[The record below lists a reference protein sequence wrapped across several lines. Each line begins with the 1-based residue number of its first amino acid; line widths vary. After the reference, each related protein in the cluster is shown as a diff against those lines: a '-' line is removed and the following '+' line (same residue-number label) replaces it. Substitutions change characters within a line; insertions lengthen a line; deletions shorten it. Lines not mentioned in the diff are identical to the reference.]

1 MLRGI
6 GVVGICLL
14 AAVSIAVAQEGRAD
28 VTVGGMAV
36 FTKDSSGNGIDQAV
50 TNSGGIL
57 GSFRFRIRR
66 HDAIELNYG
75 HTRNSQIYTNGTA
88 FTFQEQQANVHELTA
103 AYVYQFNRRKK
114 LDPFVLGGGGLLLFR
129 PVTASTHSLA
139 DPQNETQGTILF
151 GLGANYR
158 LTDALGV
165 RVQLRGLM
173 YKSPDFGVAAASTG
187 AWALTGEPSIGLTLR
202 F

>member
-6 GVVGICLL
+6 GLFGVCLL
-14 AAVSIAVAQEGRAD
+14 AAVSIMSAQEGRAD
-28 VTVGGMAV
+28 VAISGMAV
-36 FTKDSSGNGIDQAV
+36 LTKDSSGNGINQAV
-50 TNSGGIL
+50 TNSGGLL
-57 GSFRFRIRR
+57 GSFRYRIRR

-75 HTRNSQIYTNGTA
+75 YTRDSQIYTNSNA

-103 AYVYQFNRRKK
+103 AYVYQFNSKYK
-114 LDPFVLGGGGLLLFR
+114 LNPFVLGGGGLLLYR
-129 PVTASTHSLA
+129 PMTASTHSLV
-139 DPQNETQGTILF
+139 DPQSDTEGTVLF

-158 LTDALGV
+158 LTNALGV
-165 RVQLRGLM
+165 RVQFRGLM
-173 YKSPDFGVAAASTG
+173 HKSPNFGVDAASTG

>member
-6 GVVGICLL
+6 GVVGVCLL
-14 AAVSIAVAQEGRAD
+14 AAVSVAVAQEGRAD
-28 VTVGGMAV
+28 IAVSGMGV